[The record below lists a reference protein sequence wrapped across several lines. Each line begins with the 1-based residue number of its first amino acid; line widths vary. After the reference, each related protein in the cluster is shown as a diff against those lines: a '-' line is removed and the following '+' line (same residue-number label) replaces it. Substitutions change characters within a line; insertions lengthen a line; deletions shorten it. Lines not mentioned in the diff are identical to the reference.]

1 MTAPAPD
8 GAHLRI
14 GDAERA
20 AMADTLGRHYADG
33 RLDEEELRER
43 LGRASSAK
51 TAGDLEGL
59 LSDLPRLDGGGEP
72 AEPPALRASH
82 PHRQRRALRIAALV
96 LAAMVLTH
104 VAVWSWPIFLP
115 QLFVAVAL
123 LAGLLWLR
131 GRRRCRCW

>member
-1 MTAPAPD
+1 
-8 GAHLRI
+8 
-14 GDAERA
+14 
-20 AMADTLGRHYADG
+20 MADTLGRHYADG